1 MDLTIEILRQPPVDS
16 GDGTQNGIPIIN
28 YKVQVRLEDG
38 SLIEQVSSPTASRSA
53 VLKITAGVSY
63 IVHINAVTSVSDIQS
78 NSAGL
83 LLAYSGN
90 PIFKYDV
97 PLAFA
102 FSTTTLI
109 APVGSSTSFLIT
121 PLTPPYMDAFVK
133 VTRSQISK
141 VRFELL
147 NTIDKRL
154 TTRWNSSNEQSATAT
169 ANLIFKK
176 GSVAPQYVI
185 VSHMRKGV
193 TMLSFRAKGSYF
205 KGLDTSV
212 TVETLAA

>member
-1 MDLTIEILRQPPVDS
+1 MVFFLKKIPLQDLFCKYKNLSIVFPKTFQYLKKSLDLTIENLRQPPFDS

-28 YKVQVRLEDG
+28 YEVQVHLEDG

-53 VLKITAGVSY
+53 LLKITAGVSY
-63 IVHINAVTSVSDIQS
+63 IVHINAVTSVSEIQS

-141 VRFELL
+141 VLFEL
-147 NTIDKRL
+147 
-154 TTRWNSSNEQSATAT
+154 
-169 ANLIFKK
+169 
-176 GSVAPQYVI
+176 
-185 VSHMRKGV
+185 
-193 TMLSFRAKGSYF
+193 
-205 KGLDTSV
+205 
-212 TVETLAA
+212 